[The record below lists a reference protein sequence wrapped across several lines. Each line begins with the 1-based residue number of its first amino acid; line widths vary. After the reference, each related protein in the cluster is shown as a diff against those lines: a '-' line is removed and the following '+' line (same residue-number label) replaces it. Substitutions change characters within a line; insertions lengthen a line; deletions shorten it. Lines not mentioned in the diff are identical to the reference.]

1 MQMTAAEIYESV
13 TNGGTSDFADLVTVL
28 NENKPWCLIGGLA
41 VNCYVEPVYTVDVDL
56 VVVAANLP
64 QIEAALVT
72 PFEHSTNAQ
81 RSSSKLN
88 IQFTTDSRYQD
99 FLAKAAEREVL
110 GLYIPVTSLEDI
122 IRGKVWAWQDAT
134 PQLSKRKKDELD
146 HPNRRSVSTAA
157 VSSSQANRG
166 ATMRSVSH
174 AVAGVLIVAALILA
188 RSPSCFAQADPASE
202 PAVLA
207 VAKVL
212 PAVVNINTERVV
224 RRTVRDP
231 FEDVYAQFFGYNRI
245 RPRQIRQT
253 LQSLG
258 SGFIIDPGGYIVT
271 NQHVVERAADL
282 KIHVT
287 TNDGKTYN
295 AHYIAGDDKT
305 DLAFIKIDAQSA
317 FPFISL
323 DNISPNLLGQTVI
336 VVGNAVGYGSSISRG
351 VLSAVKRNITVDDT
365 EYKDLVQTDAAINPG
380 NSGGP
385 VIDVSGR
392 LVGIAS
398 AKMAFT
404 PQGVPT
410 QGLGF
415 AIPAQVVRESVNRFK
430 KTARIQPT
438 TKTVPVTEET
448 STSNAEK
455 LFGMQLQNLSQ
466 ELSNALGYAKG
477 RGVLIAAVEPGSPA
491 DEAGAERGLVIY
503 RVGKYD
509 VSSVKEVE
517 ELLRSVDSGADVE
530 FAVGVIGAD
539 GKNRQLANVSLKA
552 R

>member
-1 MQMTAAEIYESV
+1 M
-13 TNGGTSDFADLVTVL
+13 
-28 NENKPWCLIGGLA
+28 
-41 VNCYVEPVYTVDVDL
+41 
-56 VVVAANLP
+56 VAA
-64 QIEAALVT
+64 
-72 PFEHSTNAQ
+72 S
-81 RSSSKLN
+81 
-88 IQFTTDSRYQD
+88 
-99 FLAKAAEREVL
+99 
-110 GLYIPVTSLEDI
+110 IP
-122 IRGKVWAWQDAT
+122 
-134 PQLSKRKKDELD
+134 
-146 HPNRRSVSTAA
+146 
-157 VSSSQANRG
+157 
-166 ATMRSVSH
+166 
-174 AVAGVLIVAALILA
+174 
-188 RSPSCFAQADPASE
+188 CFAQVDPASE

-231 FEDVYAQFFGYNRI
+231 FDDFYTQFFGYNRF
-245 RPRQIRQT
+245 RPREIRQT

-258 SGFIIDPGGYIVT
+258 SGFIIDPAGYIVT

-305 DLAFIKIDAQSA
+305 DLAFIKIDAQTA
-317 FPFISL
+317 FPFINL
-323 DNISPNLLGQTVI
+323 DDISPNLLGETVI

-351 VLSAVKRNITVDDT
+351 VLSAAKRNITVDET

-385 VIDVSGR
+385 VIDLSGR

-415 AIPAQVVRESVNRFK
+415 AIPAEVVRESVNRFK
-430 KTARIQPT
+430 QVAMKQGKLQSQTAPAESSSSR
-438 TKTVPVTEET
+438 V
-448 STSNAEK
+448 EK
-455 LFGMQLQNLSQ
+455 LFGIQLQDLSQ
-466 ELSNALGYAKG
+466 ELSDALGYLRG
-477 RGVLIAAVEPGSPA
+477 RGVLIAAVESDSPA
-491 DEAGAERGLVIY
+491 DEAGIKRGMVIY
-503 RVGKYD
+503 RVNNSA
-509 VSSVKEVE
+509 VSSVRQVAES
-517 ELLRSVDSGADVE
+517 LRDSESGANVE
-530 FAVGVIGAD
+530 FTIGIIRAR
-539 GKNRQLANVSLKA
+539 GENHQLATLTLTA

>member
-1 MQMTAAEIYESV
+1 VGQVDSAEAPSLLAAGMKYK
-13 TNGGTSDFADLVTVL
+13 NGDPPCALRRRM
-28 NENKPWCLIGGLA
+28 IG
-41 VNCYVEPVYTVDVDL
+41 
-56 VVVAANLP
+56 
-64 QIEAALVT
+64 AL
-72 PFEHSTNAQ
+72 
-81 RSSSKLN
+81 
-88 IQFTTDSRYQD
+88 
-99 FLAKAAEREVL
+99 
-110 GLYIPVTSLEDI
+110 
-122 IRGKVWAWQDAT
+122 
-134 PQLSKRKKDELD
+134 
-146 HPNRRSVSTAA
+146 TAA
-157 VSSSQANRG
+157 VVIATSSA
-166 ATMRSVSH
+166 
-174 AVAGVLIVAALILA
+174 
-188 RSPSCFAQADPASE
+188 SCFAQADPASE

-231 FEDVYAQFFGYNRI
+231 FEDFYAQFFGYNRV

-258 SGFIIDPGGYIVT
+258 SGFIIDPAGYIVT

-295 AHYIAGDDKT
+295 AHYISGDDKT
-305 DLAFIKIDAQSA
+305 DLAFIKIDAKEP
-317 FPFISL
+317 FPFINL
-323 DNISPNLLGQTVI
+323 DNISPNLLGETVI

-351 VLSAVKRNITVDDT
+351 VLSAVKRSITVDDI

-392 LVGIAS
+392 LVGISS

-415 AIPAQVVRESVNRFK
+415 AIPAEVVRDSVARFK
-430 KTARIQPT
+430 KIAQKQATG
-438 TKTVPVTEET
+438 TKQSEASNP
-448 STSNAEK
+448 SMSNAER
-455 LFGMQLQNLSQ
+455 LFGMQVQDLSQ
-466 ELSNALGYAKG
+466 QLSDALGYA
-477 RGVLIAAVEPGSPA
+477 RGGIVITAVESGSPA
-491 DEAGAERGLVIY
+491 DEAGVERGLVIY
-503 RVGKYD
+503 RIGKSD
-509 VSSVKEVE
+509 VNSVTQLEK
-517 ELLRSVDSGADVE
+517 LLGSVQSGTSVN
-530 FAVGVIGAD
+530 FTIGAVRSS
-539 GKNRQLANVSLKA
+539 GQSQQVANLAMTA